1 MNDDW
6 TPQLAEDLA
15 ERAGIALGE
24 RLWCVIGAIRER
36 LARGGSVPSLEE
48 IGAQCGVSPAEMKTL
63 FSGHAEDVLARIAG
77 APEIERR

>member
-24 RLWCVIGAIRER
+24 RLWCVIGALRER
-36 LARGGSVPSLEE
+36 LARGGAVPSLAE
-48 IGAQCGVSPAEMKTL
+48 IGAQCGVTPAEMKTL
-63 FSGHAEDVLARIAG
+63 FSGHAEDVLAQIAG
-77 APEIERR
+77 APEFERR